1 MPHKSKNKS
10 GLKKILILDK
20 DLVSKEFLVKKIL
33 EKGYAIEEKIPFA
46 SLQFPPKLNPIDL
59 VIVEEVDRENF
70 LSSENYKKL
79 KEKEIPVLFLSQNL
93 FSMESDLIFDILLKP
108 LREEEVVFRVE
119 RLIHISR
126 DMSHLKK
133 KNAEWEVDMKV
144 QHLIE
149 NELLEKEN
157 RLATIL
163 DSVEAYIY
171 IKDSHY
177 RYQYANKKVRDLFG
191 ETMEDI
197 INKDDFDF
205 FDYPTAINIRKN
217 DRLIIEKGQRIEEEE
232 VNTGLNGTT
241 NVFLSV
247 KLPMYREDGTIY
259 ALSGISTDITKH
271 KLAEEKLKKTLAQLE
286 EQHTQLKATQA
297 QLVQAEKMAGLGT
310 LVAGV
315 AHEVNNPTNYISLS
329 SRALERDIDKFR
341 KEVIS
346 LMAGSEDEIIQYFE
360 ENFSKFQKSLSNI
373 LEGSERIRT
382 IVQDLRSFS
391 RLDEAEKKEADLC
404 EVLDSTLRIVK
415 TQYKRSIKITSH
427 YLVKRKI
434 ECYPAQLGQVFLNI
448 LINACHAILQK
459 QIDTLEQF
467 SGKIKL
473 TLQEN
478 EESDELQVVIEDNGC
493 GMSEDVLQ
501 RIFEPFFTTK
511 LVGQGTGL
519 GMSISYGII
528 QKHNGRIDVISKMH
542 EGTTVTVSIPF
553 IRK

>member
-1 MPHKSKNKS
+1 MPNRNKNKIHP
-10 GLKKILILDK
+10 KKILILDK
-20 DLVSKEFLVKKIL
+20 ESISKGVLSKILSAKEFAVEDKLNFYTMNFHPKINPWDLIIL
-33 EKGYAIEEKIPFA
+33 EEK
-46 SLQFPPKLNPIDL
+46 
-59 VIVEEVDRENF
+59 DREF
-70 LSSENYKKL
+70 FFSSENSKIV
-79 KEKEIPVLFLSQNL
+79 KEKDIPILFLTTDDFN
-93 FSMESDLIFDILLKP
+93 FEAGWIADIIYKP
-108 LREEEVVFRVE
+108 IKEHELQFRVN
-119 RLIHISR
+119 RLIQISR
-126 DMSHLKK
+126 EISSLKK
-133 KNAEWEVDMKV
+133 KNTEWEVDMKV
-144 QHLIE
+144 QRLIE

-157 RLATIL
+157 HLATIL

-205 FDYPTAINIRKN
+205 FDYPTAINVRKN

-232 VNTGLNGTT
+232 LNTGLNGNT

-247 KLPMYREDGTIY
+247 KLPMYREDGAIY

-286 EQHTQLKATQA
+286 DQHTQLKATQA

-329 SRALERDIDKFR
+329 SRALERDLIKFR
-341 KEVIS
+341 KEVVE
-346 LMAGSEDEIIQYFE
+346 LMSGSEDDIIQYFE
-360 ENFSKFQKSLSNI
+360 SNFSKFQKSLSNI

-391 RLDEAEKKEADLC
+391 RLDEAEKKEADIS
-404 EVLDSTLRIVK
+404 EILDSTLRIVK
-415 TQYKRSIKITSH
+415 TQYKRTIKINSH

-459 QIDTLEQF
+459 QIETMETF
-467 SGKIKL
+467 NGKIKL

-478 EESDELQVVIEDNGC
+478 ENEIQVIIEDNGC
-493 GMSEDVLQ
+493 GMSEDTLQ

-528 QKHNGRIDVISKMH
+528 QKHNGRIEVESKLH
-542 EGTTVTVSIPF
+542 EGTTVTVSIPVPE
-553 IRK
+553 K